1 MTAADKGSTGYESV
15 LALNK
20 KHKQGSVMVR
30 VTPHTLVIVEANQIA
45 NQAGLT
51 DLASHAPLA
60 HNLISTRSPW

>member
-1 MTAADKGSTGYESV
+1 MTAADKGSKGHQSA
-15 LALNK
+15 LALNTK
-20 KHKQGSVMVR
+20 RKQGSVMVR

-45 NQAGLT
+45 NQAGLR